1 MVWSEGDQWLLTLDL
16 PAGTHEFK
24 LVASAGAQQQV
35 WEAGPN
41 RALVVP
47 AAEAAAHGAFTVV
60 CEWGNTAACLET
72 LPEGELE
79 ADEGL
84 PGVRWGRG
92 RVDELRLWPRAVC
105 AALCVWCT
113 ACCSL
118 ACLSPYALLL
128 PPGLPCAPT
137 I

>member
-16 PAGTHEFK
+16 PAGRHEFK
-24 LVASAGAQQQV
+24 LVASSAAGAAQQQDC

-47 AAEAAAHGAFTVV
+47 AAEASAHGAFTVV

-84 PGVRWGRG
+84 PGAGCEGR
-92 RVDELRLWPRAVC
+92 
-105 AALCVWCT
+105 
-113 ACCSL
+113 
-118 ACLSPYALLL
+118 
-128 PPGLPCAPT
+128 
-137 I
+137 